1 LAIGIRRGGAGGVG
15 EEFFGEAALDVGGL
29 GEEELF
35 EVFDVLEGA
44 AVGELAGG
52 IDGEGDFVLPDA
64 TVFDFGG
71 GLVALLLAAVAITPA
86 ADDVEALQSEAGR
99 VDLGV
104 AAGAVFGGAVFGQN
118 FADGAGAT
126 GVGLDAGNAGW
137 GWWRRLAEESLH
149 HPAPPKHGRADGA
162 IGGDFQDAG
171 LREQAAAH
179 AIGGELHADEFL
191 ALRDI
196 GADAIMLGD
205 AAIQHQEVAVN
216 EIRHREVVVEDFSEE
231 GLCFAD
237 HGILQHLIEFGIKRG
252 VGRGGVDA
260 AQVEPLTGE
269 VLHEGAAALVGEEAI
284 HLRFERFGL
293 VEFLGSSE
301 AQEFIIRQR
310 GPEEVGES

>member
-64 TVFDFGG
+64 SVLDFGAG
-71 GLVALLLAAVAITPA
+71 AVALLFAAVAITPA
-86 ADDVEALQSEAGR
+86 ADDVEAFQGEAGR
-99 VDLGV
+99 IDLGV
-104 AAGAVFGGAVFGQN
+104 AAGAVFGGAVFGQDL
-118 FADGAGAT
+118 ADGAGAA
-126 GVGLDAGNAGW
+126 GVGLDAGHA
-137 GWWRRLAEESLH
+137 GWWRRWGLAEESLH

-171 LREQAAAH
+171 LREEATAD
-179 AIGGELHADEFL
+179 AIGREFHADEFL
-191 ALRDI
+191 TLRDL

-205 AAIQHQEVAVN
+205 AAIEHQEVAAD
-216 EIRHREVVVEDFSEE
+216 EIRDGEVVVEDFGEE
-231 GLCFAD
+231 GLRLAD

-260 AQVEPLTGE
+260 AQIEPLTGE
-269 VLHEGAAALVGEEAI
+269 VLHEGTAALVGEQAI